1 MNGGLIIPDEDTAR
15 ALNDLARHKMPII
28 MQGGDG
34 QKVRK
39 YETGSA
45 SENQLSVVEARKWKS
60 EKRKLNRY

>member
-1 MNGGLIIPDEDTAR
+1 
-15 ALNDLARHKMPII
+15 MPII